1 MHECLHLSKLISC
14 IPPEKCSCLLADA
27 GARRQPHSL
36 PPLARGVQPVAAPVP
51 ALPRSHPQG
60 ASRRTIYNNNNDD
73 NDNNDNDNNNNS
85 KSNVSRPFLEATLK
99 APRGGQFI
107 IIIMMIMIIMIMIII
122 ITVKVMC
129 PGPSSKPP
137 SRRLEEDNL

>member
-1 MHECLHLSKLISC
+1 MRAPAGSLIPYLRWHVVYNLS
-14 IPPEKCSCLLADA
+14 PLL
-27 GARRQPHSL
+27 
-36 PPLARGVQPVAAPVP
+36 
-51 ALPRSHPQG
+51 
-60 ASRRTIYNNNNDD
+60 
-73 NDNNDNDNNNNS
+73 
-85 KSNVSRPFLEATLK
+85 SRPFLEATLK